1 MICGQRYKALMANS
15 SSNID
20 RALTIEHDNDSL
32 SLKNTTRHPITLKSL
47 FTDVELV
54 DDDVDVDDGS
64 ACGKKHKN
72 CKFWKTL
79 GGKYLSFGKNKK
91 LFISSKK
98 ATKFLYKSI
107 NNGGSSNMETFYLCA
122 IYQNVKYLVSPSK
135 SVPSVKLQ
143 GECKLP
149 KQLKKTKRYQFVA
162 VYFNVSDYRFSDEID
177 AFCQ

>member
-91 LFISSKK
+91 LFISVSKLN
-98 ATKFLYKSI
+98 F
-107 NNGGSSNMETFYLCA
+107 MVC
-122 IYQNVKYLVSPSK
+122 
-135 SVPSVKLQ
+135 
-143 GECKLP
+143 
-149 KQLKKTKRYQFVA
+149 
-162 VYFNVSDYRFSDEID
+162 
-177 AFCQ
+177 